1 MWKGLIVGV
10 VLVLGSPTGAWAS
23 LAFSP
28 EGRVVNTGPY
38 TGPPFTHE
46 DAVVFLAAGLAM
58 QVTHSFLSPSTGL
71 GLAAVSAITWGAW
84 RTNKYRPESVQRVIR
99 ARLAHRRAQR
109 LPGKVPFVPAAQH
122 QQIWT
127 P

>member
-28 EGRVVNTGPY
+28 EGRVVSTGPY
-38 TGPPFTHE
+38 TGPPFTHQ
-46 DAVVFLAAGLAM
+46 DAVVFLGTGVMM
-58 QVTHSFLSPSTGL
+58 QFVYSFLSSTTGL

-84 RTNKYRPESVQRVIR
+84 RTNKYRPESIAMGIR
-99 ARLAHRRAQR
+99 ARIDRRKARQ
-109 LPGKVPFVPAAQH
+109 LPGAVPFVPAAEKQEV
-122 QQIWT
+122 WVR
-127 P
+127 